1 MKLSPYIIICLGAF
15 TVVRGSIR
23 AKNDRKIQ
31 CILKIMPVLVH
42 GGTSSQLGFLTVQSF
57 RTINEAF
64 TVYYHVSGRIYGCQE
79 FYPCQKMTE
88 KNSVYIENNAC
99 TCARGF

>member
-1 MKLSPYIIICLGAF
+1 MKLSRYIIICLGAF

-23 AKNDRKIQ
+23 AKKMIEKIQ

-57 RTINEAF
+57 RTIYEAF
-64 TVYYHVSGRIYGCQE
+64 TVYYHVFGRIYGCQV
-79 FYPCQKMTE
+79 FYPCKKMID
-88 KNSVYIENNAC
+88 KLQCIY
-99 TCARGF
+99 